1 MKLLITIIF
10 IALIIY
16 NLKKR
21 SQNEIQAKLPTSY
34 AVVSL
39 LLLAGGLCI
48 WHLFDRSILGIVPV
62 IAALLAFLSYLSSV
76 GINDHFFNCLSA
88 NSILIQSIPCDDVK
102 RIEIIKKNDE
112 IELKIKAYG
121 DVFWQQYDLK
131 SEEELIHKLNRHL
144 NTDKISRAE

>member
-1 MKLLITIIF
+1 MKPLITIIF

-48 WHLFDRSILGIVPV
+48 WHLFDGSILGIVPV

-76 GINDHFFNCLSA
+76 GINDHF
-88 NSILIQSIPCDDVK
+88 LIV
-102 RIEIIKKNDE
+102 
-112 IELKIKAYG
+112 
-121 DVFWQQYDLK
+121 
-131 SEEELIHKLNRHL
+131 
-144 NTDKISRAE
+144 